1 MSRLFISHIW
11 SSAIFFSL
19 VSSSHLLLR
28 NPSVSP
34 TTVDKLHHHAPF
46 GTITSSQKHINAS
59 AHISIVTLSPLRRHR
74 NKKQNVVT
82 CLHLHLVS
90 VGISSS
96 LSLSLSLSLSFD
108 SGFVTVFWYRKLME
122 RICHESLNLFMFVF

>member
-90 VGISSS
+90 VRI
-96 LSLSLSLSLSFD
+96 LD
-108 SGFVTVFWYRKLME
+108 KQKMKNIRTRREE
-122 RICHESLNLFMFVF
+122 RRGEVGALWRWR

>member
-82 CLHLHLVS
+82 CL
-90 VGISSS
+90 
-96 LSLSLSLSLSFD
+96 LSTLFQLEYRLGSLSLSFD
-108 SGFVTVFWYRKLME
+108 SGFVTVVG
-122 RICHESLNLFMFVF
+122 IES